1 MSTPAISEHF
11 LVEGMTCNH
20 CVASVTEEVSAIDGV
35 ESVSVDLE
43 VGGASRVTVTS
54 DAPIPVET
62 VLAAMDEAGYPMA
75 AVAR

>member
-1 MSTPAISEHF
+1 MSNPAISEHF

-20 CVASVTEEVSAIDGV
+20 CVASVTEEVSAIEGV

-43 VGGASRVTVTS
+43 VGGASRVIVTS

-62 VLAAMDEAGYPMA
+62 ILAAMSEAGYPKA
-75 AVAR
+75 TVGR